1 MAYREEVAERIRS
14 VLDGTRGV
22 TERKMFGGIAFLY
35 NGHMCCGVNGEDLM
49 LRLGNEDAAKALMEP
64 HTRPMDFTGKP
75 LKSMA
80 YVNPEG
86 YDADDDLRAWVDR
99 ALRFAKT
106 LPPK

>member
-1 MAYREEVAERIRS
+1 
-14 VLDGTRGV
+14 
-22 TERKMFGGIAFLY
+22 
-35 NGHMCCGVNGEDLM
+35 
-49 LRLGNEDAAKALMEP
+49 
-64 HTRPMDFTGKP
+64 MDFTGKP